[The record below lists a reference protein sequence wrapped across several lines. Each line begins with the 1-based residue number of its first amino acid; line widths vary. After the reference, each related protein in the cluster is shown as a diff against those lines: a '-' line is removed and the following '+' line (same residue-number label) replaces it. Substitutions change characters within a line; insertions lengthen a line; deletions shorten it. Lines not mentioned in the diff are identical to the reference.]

1 MYKVSIPIN
10 CDKFHRTLD
19 KKLLLDELKAFDAD
33 RVMLNFE
40 TELDGH
46 VVLYNEDDY
55 NRQLDYM
62 REACIFFKQN
72 GYEVGAWF
80 WGLQFDEGFSFTEI
94 KTLNGNYAKHFAC
107 PTDKSFLEK
116 FAQCL
121 KDIAGLGV
129 DIILLNDDLRFGAWN
144 GFGCVCENHIKM
156 ICDDLGEQL
165 EEEQLI
171 KLILNGG
178 KNRYRDAFLR
188 ANRSSLEG
196 YAQKMREA
204 VDEVNPNIRLGFCAC
219 MSSWDIDGDAFE
231 LARIFAGNTKPIL
244 RLIGA
249 PYWSASKGNVSR
261 LQTIVE
267 LERMEASWNQYSD
280 IELIAEG
287 DVYPRPRLYCAANYL
302 EGFDTALRASGC
314 VDGILRICMDYVSNV
329 GYEKG
334 YLQKYLKNKPIYCD
348 IEKHFTNKKH
358 TGIRIYESQH
368 KVSAMQNPNVLGGE
382 LDAQQLFYSSAA
394 TVLSSSAIPT
404 VYEGKGVTAIAFGE
418 NAYNLTEDCFEN
430 GLIIDALAAKILTD
444 RGFDVGIHSLGDAM
458 PINFQYICNSDNYII
473 AKSCNIFDTEINT
486 HAEILSYGAKRTEEL
501 LNVFCYRYE
510 NQKGQRFLVFNCNAR
525 GNEMLLRHY
534 ANAKIIADNVKW
546 LSGNKL
552 PAFCY
557 GNPNLYIQCKQD
569 EQSMA
574 IGIWNF
580 FEDEVISPIINLGQE
595 YESAEFLG
603 GNGTLYKDY
612 VQLTDIQPFE
622 FRGIVLKKLPLSE
635 NNK

>member
-280 IELIAEG
+280 IELKDSLFPFIKG
-287 DVYPRPRLYCAANYL
+287 LPFFLFYL
-302 EGFDTALRASGC
+302 S
-314 VDGILRICMDYVSNV
+314 YVSENV
-329 GYEKG
+329 YRV
-334 YLQKYLKNKPIYCD
+334 
-348 IEKHFTNKKH
+348 F
-358 TGIRIYESQH
+358 
-368 KVSAMQNPNVLGGE
+368 
-382 LDAQQLFYSSAA
+382 F
-394 TVLSSSAIPT
+394 
-404 VYEGKGVTAIAFGE
+404 
-418 NAYNLTEDCFEN
+418 
-430 GLIIDALAAKILTD
+430 
-444 RGFDVGIHSLGDAM
+444 
-458 PINFQYICNSDNYII
+458 NFQHGFSDGAVFVGVIM
-473 AKSCNIFDTEINT
+473 CDTVHNRRGHIQ
-486 HAEILSYGAKRTEEL
+486 A
-501 LNVFCYRYE
+501 
-510 NQKGQRFLVFNCNAR
+510 LV
-525 GNEMLLRHY
+525 
-534 ANAKIIADNVKW
+534 
-546 LSGNKL
+546 
-552 PAFCY
+552 
-557 GNPNLYIQCKQD
+557 IQ
-569 EQSMA
+569 EQS
-574 IGIWNF
+574 F
-580 FEDEVISPIINLGQE
+580 FT
-595 YESAEFLG
+595 
-603 GNGTLYKDY
+603 GNGH
-612 VQLTDIQPFE
+612 FC
-622 FRGIVLKKLPLSE
+622 G
-635 NNK
+635 